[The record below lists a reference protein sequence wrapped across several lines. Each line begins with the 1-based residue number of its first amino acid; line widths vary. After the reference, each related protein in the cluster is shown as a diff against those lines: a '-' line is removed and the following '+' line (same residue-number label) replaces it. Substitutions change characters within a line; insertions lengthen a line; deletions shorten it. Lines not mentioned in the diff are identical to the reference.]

1 MLKYMI
7 GEALFD
13 NKFFKA
19 KMSEGLI
26 TFSYVARIYIVSI
39 MCKAYL

>member
-1 MLKYMI
+1 MI

-26 TFSYVARIYIVSI
+26 TFYVARIYIVSI

>member
-1 MLKYMI
+1 MI
-7 GEALFD
+7 YEILFN

-26 TFSYVARIYIVSI
+26 TFPYVARIYSVPT
-39 MCKAYL
+39 MCRAHL